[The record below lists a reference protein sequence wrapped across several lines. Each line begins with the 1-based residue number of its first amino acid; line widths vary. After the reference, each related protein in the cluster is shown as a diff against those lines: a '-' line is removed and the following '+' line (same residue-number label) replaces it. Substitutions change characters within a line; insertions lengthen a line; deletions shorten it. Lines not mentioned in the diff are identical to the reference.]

1 MVYTV
6 ACCYVSAAEDGG
18 EEGGVDIYNPVII
31 NVAAF
36 TEIFITFPR
45 KRVAMKKV
53 E

>member
-1 MVYTV
+1 MLVQQKMG
-6 ACCYVSAAEDGG
+6 EE